1 MIQEDKSCMHKL
13 KREGAGRAQELE
25 TRERERERERN
36 AQYMQWVRRPGDGS
50 AARFAS
56 CAMRLSD
63 AARRVTD

>member
-25 TRERERERERN
+25 TRERERN

-56 CAMRLSD
+56 CAMRPSD